1 MEALR
6 EIERRRSLADHYFEN
21 FRRYYEEKNLPK
33 ASEFLW
39 GALNAL
45 PYALGLLYG
54 TKGVLVVS

>member
-6 EIERRRSLADHYFEN
+6 VYRRRSLADHNFEN

-33 ASEFLW
+33 ALEFLW